1 LKCCNEKK
9 IHMGQLFD
17 RVSRIVR
24 AEVNS
29 DNYTDK
35 SPQWNEGIT
44 LVTGGAVAGAA
55 IGNVGILAGGAG
67 YSLGAVPLASLGAL
81 TGTALYEALRSL
93 IEDDTSSTSAAV
105 IGATAGAATSATIGG
120 VGVAVG
126 GSAIG
131 VGMASMAVGGAIVG
145 VGLVGLSRLLQQGI
159 DPEKLLDQAIDQ
171 MEMNLQNARQALI
184 NLIASQKR
192 INQQYEKTQVEID
205 KWERRAQLALQKD
218 DDFLAR
224 EALTRKKINSERL
237 NSLKIQTSQESSSV
251 TNFKKNIM
259 FLEVK
264 IVEAKT
270 MRASL
275 KTQIAAAKVNAQLS
289 QTSIAMAAFEDMEEK
304 VMRLEARPQATAE
317 LMGADLEQQFA
328 ALESSDRDLEL
339 EAMKQQMLAGL
350 SQSHQSLSENAT
362 SQSQATQKPKDA
374 VIDIELEDLK
384 RQLERL

>member
-1 LKCCNEKK
+1 
-9 IHMGQLFD
+9 MGQLFD